1 MTEPSPEQIRAFRL
15 RAHHLDR
22 AYPKED
28 IVELAR
34 GCGMQNTPPG
44 AWETAVHCRVPDCT
58 IQEPERLLY
67 KEKSLLQAW
76 SFRGAPVVFPADE
89 SAVFLSSLAPVEGEP
104 WVYTAGIALALDIL
118 QMSLEEL
125 LAMLVQTMPRL
136 DGEVIVSKSALDQ
149 TLAQWMLPLVPTAK
163 RELWNSPS
171 VYGSP
176 DKQTIGGAVVSFLLR
191 PCAFKGLVVFG
202 ERSGV
207 SPTFTSYRGWTGHPL
222 PPHAEAGKKLVR
234 GYLHCYGPSTVD
246 NFVNW
251 LGCSPQQGK
260 RLWSAVGDELEN
272 VTVAGKK
279 AFILAEDRIN
289 LFSKPDF
296 GREWLLLGG
305 HDPYLDQRDRAVLQS
320 DKGLQ
325 RKIWTMVTN
334 PGAVVCEGEVV
345 GIWNSRKKSSGIE
358 IKFTLWETPGE
369 QQKLYDMAESYA
381 AFRRQKLLRVEL

>member
-1 MTEPSPEQIRAFRL
+1 M
-15 RAHHLDR
+15 
-22 AYPKED
+22 
-28 IVELAR
+28 ELAR

-191 PCAFKGLVVFG
+191 PCAFKGL
-202 ERSGV
+202 
-207 SPTFTSYRGWTGHPL
+207 
-222 PPHAEAGKKLVR
+222 
-234 GYLHCYGPSTVD
+234 
-246 NFVNW
+246 
-251 LGCSPQQGK
+251 
-260 RLWSAVGDELEN
+260 
-272 VTVAGKK
+272 
-279 AFILAEDRIN
+279 
-289 LFSKPDF
+289 
-296 GREWLLLGG
+296 
-305 HDPYLDQRDRAVLQS
+305 
-320 DKGLQ
+320 Q

-334 PGAVVCEGEVV
+334 PGAVVCKGEVV
-345 GIWNSRKKSSGIE
+345 GIWSSRKKSSGIE

-369 QQKLYDMAESYA
+369 QQKLYDMEESYA